1 MPDSMYDRLGDM
13 LSDALESGNFFAEEK
28 NQKEKTQEE
37 KSRKEAETNQ
47 PPDREKSANQSHD
60 REESAGQTKKTEKIS
75 GRRPK
80 KLSPAEQSALKT
92 LGLDE
97 NASLEE
103 AKKAYREKLKYYHPD
118 RHGDNPVLQ
127 KVAREKTRL
136 VLESWEI
143 LSSFFEK

>member
-1 MPDSMYDRLGDM
+1 M

-28 NQKEKTQEE
+28 NQKEKTQEA
-37 KSRKEAETNQ
+37 KSRKEAETSQ
-47 PPDREKSANQSHD
+47 SPDREKRADQSHD
-60 REESAGQTKKTEKIS
+60 REENAGQTKKNEKIS
-75 GRRPK
+75 GRRQK

-97 NASLEE
+97 NTSLEE

>member
-1 MPDSMYDRLGDM
+1 MYDRLGDM

-28 NQKEKTQEE
+28 NQKAKTQEE
-37 KSRKEAETNQ
+37 KSRKEAETSQ
-47 PPDREKSANQSHD
+47 SPDREKSANQSPD
-60 REESAGQTKKTEKIS
+60 REESAGQTKKTEKIP

-103 AKKAYREKLKYYHPD
+103 AKKVYREKLKYYHPD

>member
-37 KSRKEAETNQ
+37 KSRKEAETTQ
-47 PPDREKSANQSHD
+47 SPDREKSANQFHD

>member
-37 KSRKEAETNQ
+37 KSRKEAETSQ
-47 PPDREKSANQSHD
+47 SPDREKSANQFHD

>member
-28 NQKEKTQEE
+28 NQKDKTQEE

-47 PPDREKSANQSHD
+47 SPDREKSANQFHD

>member
-37 KSRKEAETNQ
+37 KSRKEAETTQ
-47 PPDREKSANQSHD
+47 SPDREKSANQFHD
-60 REESAGQTKKTEKIS
+60 REESAGQTKKNEKIS

>member
-47 PPDREKSANQSHD
+47 SPDREKSANQSHD

>member
-28 NQKEKTQEE
+28 NQKEKTQKE

-47 PPDREKSANQSHD
+47 SPDREKSANQFHD

>member
-37 KSRKEAETNQ
+37 KSRKEAETTQ
-47 PPDREKSANQSHD
+47 SPDREKSANQSHD

-75 GRRPK
+75 GRRSK

>member
-37 KSRKEAETNQ
+37 KSRKEGETSQ
-47 PPDREKSANQSHD
+47 SSDREKNANQSHD
-60 REESAGQTKKTEKIS
+60 REESAGQTKKTEKIP

>member
-1 MPDSMYDRLGDM
+1 MYDRLGDM

>member
-37 KSRKEAETNQ
+37 KSRKEGETSQ
-47 PPDREKSANQSHD
+47 SPDREKRADQSHD
-60 REESAGQTKKTEKIS
+60 REENAGQTKKNEKIS
-75 GRRPK
+75 GRRQK

>member
-1 MPDSMYDRLGDM
+1 MYDRLGDM

-28 NQKEKTQEE
+28 NQKDKTQEE

-47 PPDREKSANQSHD
+47 SPDREKSANQFHD

>member
-28 NQKEKTQEE
+28 NPKEKTQEE
-37 KSRKEAETNQ
+37 KSRKEGETSQ
-47 PPDREKSANQSHD
+47 SPDREKRADQSHD
-60 REESAGQTKKTEKIS
+60 REENAGQTKKNEKIS
-75 GRRPK
+75 GRRQK

>member
-37 KSRKEAETNQ
+37 KSRKEGETSQ
-47 PPDREKSANQSHD
+47 SPDREKSADQSHD
-60 REESAGQTKKTEKIS
+60 REKSAGQTKKTEKTS

>member
-1 MPDSMYDRLGDM
+1 MYDRLGDM

-37 KSRKEAETNQ
+37 KSRKEAETSQ
-47 PPDREKSANQSHD
+47 SPDREKSANQSHD

>member
-1 MPDSMYDRLGDM
+1 MYDRLGDM

-37 KSRKEAETNQ
+37 KSRKEAETSQ
-47 PPDREKSANQSHD
+47 SPDREKSANQFHD

>member
-28 NQKEKTQEE
+28 NQKENQEE
-37 KSRKEAETNQ
+37 KSRKEGETSQ
-47 PPDREKSANQSHD
+47 SPDREKRADQSHD

>member
-37 KSRKEAETNQ
+37 KSRKEAETSQ
-47 PPDREKSANQSHD
+47 SPDREKSANQSHD
-60 REESAGQTKKTEKIS
+60 REESAGQTKKTEKIP

-92 LGLDE
+92 LGLNE

>member
-1 MPDSMYDRLGDM
+1 MYDRLGDM

-37 KSRKEAETNQ
+37 KSRKEAETTQ
-47 PPDREKSANQSHD
+47 SPDREKSANQSHD

>member
-28 NQKEKTQEE
+28 TQEE
-37 KSRKEAETNQ
+37 KSRKEAETSQ
-47 PPDREKSANQSHD
+47 SPDREKSANQSHD
-60 REESAGQTKKTEKIS
+60 RKESAGQTKKTEKIS

>member
-1 MPDSMYDRLGDM
+1 MYDRLGDM

-37 KSRKEAETNQ
+37 KSRKEAETSQ
-47 PPDREKSANQSHD
+47 SPDREKSADQSHA

>member
-13 LSDALESGNFFAEEK
+13 LSDALESGIFFAEEK

-47 PPDREKSANQSHD
+47 SPDREKSANQSHD